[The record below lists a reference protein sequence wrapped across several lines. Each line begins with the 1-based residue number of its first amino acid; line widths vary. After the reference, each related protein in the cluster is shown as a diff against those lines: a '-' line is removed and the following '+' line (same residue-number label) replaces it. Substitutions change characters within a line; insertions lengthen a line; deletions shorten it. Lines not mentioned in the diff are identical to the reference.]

1 MSKHHIW
8 LSLGL
13 LGFTFFGLVWSRV
26 VYLQTRFEH
35 DGSPLEQRCTS
46 SSYLLAATSSEI
58 VIQQNAIICIAPVE
72 GGSPSSSTFCKWASN
87 PSQLSVKKKKNSFL
101 GHKIT
106 CGCSVSDKNRTE

>member
-1 MSKHHIW
+1 MSKHQIW

-13 LGFTFFGLVWSRV
+13 LGLTFFGLVWSGV
-26 VYLQTRFEH
+26 VYLQNRFEH

-87 PSQLSVKKKKNSFL
+87 PPPQLSVKIREEFL
-101 GHKIT
+101 FGAQNHLWL
-106 CGCSVSDKNRTE
+106 